1 MLRHIVMF
9 NWKPEVTEEQIN
21 AVAKG
26 FAHLAE
32 VIDVVIEMKFGKNLA
47 IMDGCFDYM
56 PQLRL
61 PEESRRATVS
71 VSCSATGAATKE
83 NCGGRARGAVV
94 DISGS

>member
-32 VIDVVIEMKFGKNLA
+32 VIDVVLEMKFGKNLA
-47 IMDGCFDYM
+47 IMDGCFDYAM
-56 PQLRL
+56 SADFESADDWMTYRNH
-61 PEESRRATVS
+61 PEHIKFATNFAS
-71 VSCSATGAATKE
+71 LASET
-83 NCGGRARGAVV
+83 AR
-94 DISGS
+94 IQF

>member
-47 IMDGCFDYM
+47 PYLVLKLKNF
-56 PQLRL
+56 
-61 PEESRRATVS
+61 SRMSRFW
-71 VSCSATGAATKE
+71 
-83 NCGGRARGAVV
+83 
-94 DISGS
+94 